1 MVWLALRMLT
11 GDRAKYVGLISAI
24 AFSTMLMSQQMAIF
38 CGLMLR
44 TASVITDMPGADVWV
59 MDPKLQNLDEIKP
72 LRGEDLY
79 RVRGVPGVEWA
90 VRLYKGQAR
99 VRAGDGLYRVS
110 VLLGLDDA
118 TLVGAPA
125 EMLQGSVGDL
135 RQPDAVILD
144 DAGFRYLFP
153 GEEPHTGK
161 VVEMNDRRAVV
172 VGICKASPPFQT
184 FPVVYTRYSLATYYI
199 PRERDDL
206 SFVLAGPAPGLT
218 GEEVCDRIRSQTGLQ
233 ALPREA
239 FLWKTIWFY
248 IRSTGIPVNFG
259 ITVALG
265 FIVGTAVAGQTF
277 YLFVLENLRH
287 FGALKAMGVA
297 DGRILGMV
305 VLQAAVVGLLGFGI
319 GMGMAAGFFAVT
331 GNMTHLRAF
340 FIPWQVMAGT
350 AAAVGLI
357 VLLASGMAV
366 RRVWVLEPAVVFR
379 A

>member
-1 MVWLALRMLT
+1 MTWLALRMLT
-11 GDRAKYVGLISAI
+11 GDRAKYMGLISAI
-24 AFSTMLMSQQMAIF
+24 AFSSMLMAQQTAIF

-44 TASVITDMPGADVWV
+44 TASVIQDMPGADVWV

-72 LRGEDLY
+72 LRADDLY
-79 RVRGVPGVEWA
+79 RVRGVAGVAWA

-99 VRAGDGLYRVS
+99 VRAEDGTYRVS
-110 VLLGLDDA
+110 VMLGLDDA
-118 TLVGAPA
+118 SFVGAPTQ
-125 EMLQGSVGDL
+125 MLEGSIGDL

-153 GEEPHTGK
+153 DEQPHIGK
-161 VVEMNDRRAVV
+161 VLEMNDRRALV

-206 SFVLAGPAPGLT
+206 SFVLAGAEPGLSR
-218 GEEVCDRIRSQTGLQ
+218 ESLCERIHAQTGLQ

-239 FLWKTIWFY
+239 FLWKTIRFY
-248 IRSTGIPVNFG
+248 IASTGIPVNFG

-297 DGRILGMV
+297 DGRLLAMV
-305 VLQAAVVGLLGFGI
+305 VLQAGVVGILGYAI
-319 GMGMAAGFFAVT
+319 GMGMATGFFAIT
-331 GNMTHLRAF
+331 GNMTHLRGFAL
-340 FIPWQVMAGT
+340 PWQVMAGT
-350 AAAVGLI
+350 AGAVSII
-357 VLLASGMAV
+357 VLLASTLAV

-379 A
+379 G

>member
-11 GDRAKYVGLISAI
+11 GDRAKYIGLVSAI
-24 AFSTMLMSQQMAIF
+24 AFSSMLMSQQMSIF

-44 TASVITDMPGADVWV
+44 TASVIQDMPGAEVWV
-59 MDPKLQNLDEIKP
+59 MDPKLQNVDEIKP
-72 LRGEDLY
+72 LREDDLY
-79 RVRGVPGVEWA
+79 RVRGVTGVAWA

-99 VRAGDGLYRVS
+99 VRAEDGTYRVS

-118 TLVGAPA
+118 TLIGAPV
-125 EMLQGSVGDL
+125 EMLEGSIGDL

-144 DAGFRYLFP
+144 DAGFHYLFP
-153 GEEPHTGK
+153 DEKPHVGK
-161 VVEMNDRRAVV
+161 VLEMNDRRAVV

-184 FPVVYTRYSLATYYI
+184 FPVLYTRFSLATYYI

-206 SFVLAGPAPGLT
+206 SFVLAAPEPGLT
-218 GEEVCDRIRSQTGLQ
+218 REALCNRIRTQTGLQ

-239 FLWKTIWFY
+239 FIWKTINYY
-248 IRSTGIPVNFG
+248 IASTGIPVNFG

-297 DGRILGMV
+297 DGRILAMV
-305 VLQAAVVGLLGFGI
+305 MLQAAVVGALGFAI
-319 GMGMAAGFFAVT
+319 GMGMATGFFAVT

-340 FIPWQVMAGT
+340 YLPWQVMLGT
-350 AAAVGLI
+350 AGAVVVI
-357 VLLASGMAV
+357 ILLASALAV

-379 A
+379 G

>member
-1 MVWLALRMLT
+1 MTWLALRMLT
-11 GDRAKYVGLISAI
+11 GDRAKYFGLVSAI
-24 AFSTMLMSQQMAIF
+24 AFSTMLMSQQMSIF

-44 TASVITDMPGADVWV
+44 TASVIADMPGADVWV
-59 MDPKLQNLDEIKP
+59 MDPKLQNLDEIRP
-72 LRGEDLY
+72 MRGDDLY
-79 RVRGVPGVEWA
+79 RVRGVAGVAWA

-99 VRAGDGLYRVS
+99 VRAEDGTYRVS

-118 TLVGAPA
+118 SLVGAPV
-125 EMLQGSVGDL
+125 EMLSGSVGDL
-135 RQPDAVILD
+135 RQADAVILD

-153 GEEPHTGK
+153 DEEPHIGK
-161 VVEMNDRRAVV
+161 VMEMNDRRAVI

-206 SFVLAGPAPGLT
+206 SFILAGARPGLT
-218 GEEVCDRIRSQTGLQ
+218 SESLCDRIREQTGLQ

-239 FLWKTIWFY
+239 FLWKTIRFY
-248 IRSTGIPVNFG
+248 IASTGIPVNFG

-297 DGRILGMV
+297 DGRILAMV
-305 VLQAAVVGLLGFGI
+305 LLQAAVVGMLGYAI
-319 GMGMAAGFFAVT
+319 GMGMATGFFAIT
-331 GNMTHLRAF
+331 GNMTHLRGF
-340 FIPWQVMAGT
+340 FLPWQVMAGT
-350 AAAVGLI
+350 AAAVALI
-357 VLLASGMAV
+357 VLLASALAV

-379 A
+379 G

>member
-1 MVWLALRMLT
+1 MIWLALRMLT
-11 GDRAKYVGLISAI
+11 GDRAKYFGLVSAI

-44 TASVITDMPGADVWV
+44 TASVISDMPGADVWV

-72 LRGEDLY
+72 LREDDLY
-79 RVRGVPGVEWA
+79 RVRGVPGVAWA

-99 VRAGDGLYRVS
+99 VRAEDGNYRVS

-118 TLVGAPA
+118 SLIGAPV
-125 EMLQGSVGDL
+125 EMLSGSVGDL
-135 RQPDAVILD
+135 RQADAIIID

-153 GEEPHTGK
+153 NEEPCIGK
-161 VVEMNDRRAVV
+161 VLEMNDRRALL
-172 VGICKASPPFQT
+172 VGICRASPPFQT
-184 FPVVYTRYSLATYYI
+184 FPVVYTRFSLATYYI

-206 SFVLAGPAPGLT
+206 SFVLAGAEPGLT
-218 GEEVCDRIRSQTGLQ
+218 SAALSKRITEQTGLQ
-233 ALPREA
+233 AMPRED
-239 FLWKTIWFY
+239 FLWKTIRFY
-248 IRSTGIPVNFG
+248 IASTGIPVNFG

-297 DGRILGMV
+297 DGRILAMV
-305 VLQAAVVGLLGFGI
+305 VLQAAVVGLLGYGI
-319 GMGMAAGFFAVT
+319 GMGMATGFFAIT
-331 GNMTHLRAF
+331 GNMTHLRGF
-340 FIPWQVMAGT
+340 FLPWQVMVGT
-350 AAAVGLI
+350 AVAVAVI
-357 VLLASGMAV
+357 VLLASALAV

-379 A
+379 G

>member
-1 MVWLALRMLT
+1 MLT
-11 GDRAKYVGLISAI
+11 GDRAKYLGLVSAI
-24 AFSTMLMSQQMAIF
+24 AFSSMLMSQQMSIF

-44 TASVITDMPGADVWV
+44 TASVIQDMPGADVWV
-59 MDPKLQNLDEIKP
+59 MDPKLQNVDEIKP
-72 LRGEDLY
+72 LREDDLY
-79 RVRGVPGVEWA
+79 RVRGVPGVAWA

-99 VRAGDGLYRVS
+99 VRGDDGTYRVS

-118 TLVGAPA
+118 SLIGAPC
-125 EMLQGSVGDL
+125 EMLEGSIGDL

-144 DAGFRYLFP
+144 DAGFHYLFP
-153 GEEPHTGK
+153 DERPHVGK
-161 VVEMNDRRAVV
+161 VLEMNDRRAVV

-184 FPVVYTRYSLATYYI
+184 FPVLYTRFSLATYYI

-206 SFVLAGPAPGLT
+206 SFVLASPEPGLT
-218 GEEVCDRIRSQTGLQ
+218 REALCARIRTQTGLQ

-239 FLWKTIWFY
+239 FIWKTINYY
-248 IRSTGIPVNFG
+248 IASTGIPVNFG

-297 DGRILGMV
+297 DGRILAMV
-305 VLQAAVVGLLGFGI
+305 LLQASVVGALGFAI
-319 GMGMAAGFFAVT
+319 GMGMATGFFAIT

-340 FIPWQVMAGT
+340 FLPWQVMLGT
-350 AAAVGLI
+350 AGAVVI
-357 VLLASGMAV
+357 IILLASALAV
-366 RRVWVLEPAVVFR
+366 RRVWVLEPAIVFR
-379 A
+379 G